1 MPIKYY
7 TAQEINKGVSRKDL
21 GKKNFRKQCK
31 GCFDFIE
38 ELCKA
43 ANMDMMTA
51 FLGITLFQRFAV
63 QQSIMLTDRY
73 LVAAA
78 ALFLAAKVT
87 EKPRSLSYFV
97 SKLIKKR
104 LKPEEAR
111 TILTPNP
118 DGQFAHPVYKQV
130 QENLLL
136 LEHQMLCLLGFGAL

>member
-1 MPIKYY
+1 MTLKYY
-7 TAQEINKGVSRKDL
+7 TAQEMNKGVSRKDL
-21 GKKNFRKQCK
+21 GKKNYKKQCK

-51 FLGITLFQRFAV
+51 FLAITMFQRFAV
-63 QQSIMLTDRY
+63 QQSIVLTDRF

-87 EKPRSLSYFV
+87 EKPRSLAYFV
-97 SKLIKKR
+97 SKLVKKR
-104 LKPEEAR
+104 LPPEEAR
-111 TILTPNP
+111 AILTPNP
-118 DGQFAHPVYKQV
+118 DGQCTHPVYKQV

-136 LEHQMLCLLGFGAL
+136 LEHQMLCLIGFGK